1 MFIDTQ
7 IALISD
13 ETIEGT
19 KTLSSLGIE
28 GKLDP
33 DDFQFKS
40 MRFRIEDIK
49 YVYQSLY
56 DGILVIELYDTEG
69 NFMLKDSIIRITELI
84 DDYYATKG

>member
-33 DDFQFKS
+33 DEFQFKPL
-40 MRFRIEDIK
+40 RFRIEDIK

-56 DGILVIELYDTEG
+56 DGILVLELYDTEG
-69 NFMLKDSIIRITELI
+69 NFMLKDTMVRITELM

>member
-84 DDYYATKG
+84 DDYYAIKG

>member
-1 MFIDTQ
+1 MFIDTK

-56 DGILVIELYDTEG
+56 DGILVLELYDTEG
-69 NFMLKDSIIRITELI
+69 NFMLKDTMVRITELI
-84 DDYYATKG
+84 DDYYAIKG

>member
-33 DDFQFKS
+33 DEFQFKPL
-40 MRFRIEDIK
+40 RFRIEDIK

-56 DGILVIELYDTEG
+56 DGILVLELYDTEW
-69 NFMLKDSIIRITELI
+69 NFMLKDTMVRITELM

>member
-56 DGILVIELYDTEG
+56 DGILVLELYDTEG
-69 NFMLKDSIIRITELI
+69 NFMLKDTMVRITELI
-84 DDYYATKG
+84 DDYYAIKG

>member
-1 MFIDTQ
+1 MFIHTQ

-84 DDYYATKG
+84 DDYYAIKG